1 MMLRELYDLA
11 QREKLVPD
19 PDFEPK
25 PISFVV
31 VVGKNGKLRSIVS
44 TLAANGERKPKAKQ
58 FAVPRENVRTSAVK
72 AQVLW
77 DNAKYVFGVNVDD
90 TKKISRAVLTRCRE
104 AFLAKVSE
112 AAEASWDPALADVRA
127 FLQKLPDAGWSREVL
142 QGKCGV
148 ESIAPNANFAFR
160 HESDSESL
168 VSDRPLVRK
177 WWSSHRESSG
187 EREIRC
193 LVTGERA
200 PAIDSHPKLKKLW
213 GGQSSGVA
221 LVSFNNS
228 AFESYGLTRN
238 ENAPIG
244 RPAAEAIATA
254 LNRLLDSEY
263 PSPVDR
269 TPMPSRNIRI
279 AEDTTVLYW
288 SRNESAPV
296 DLFGGGV
303 EADPQKVRALYE
315 SPHGGRPPALEDE
328 SPFFA
333 LALSGEMARAKVRGW
348 YETTLGKAL
357 LNVKAHFDDIEVARR
372 DGEPMPLGLLMEAVS
387 PLGDRKRLPPAFAA
401 AVFGSVLDGRGYPRH
416 LLSFAVR
423 RERVAP
429 TVSNDPRER
438 ARLRSHAIGRAAA
451 IKAYLTRARRRGLL
465 PASFPEVTAHMDT
478 TSTNVP
484 YRLGRLFATLE
495 KLQEEA
501 LPATNATIRDRF
513 FGAASA
519 TPVTVFPRLVRGA
532 QPHVSKARR
541 GVYFQ
546 KLMQEILGPVTR
558 FPSHLSLEE
567 QGLFTLGYYHQRQ
580 DFFTKKDDAAN
591 DAV

>member
-25 PISFVV
+25 PISFVA
-31 VVGKNGKLRSIVS
+31 VVGKGGRLRSIVS
-44 TLAANGERKPKAKQ
+44 TLAPAANGKGKPKAKQ
-58 FAVPRENVRTSAVK
+58 FAIPREYVRTSAVK
-72 AQVLW
+72 AQFLW
-77 DNAKYVFGVNVDD
+77 DNAKYVFGVNVDG
-90 TKKISRAVLTRCRE
+90 TKKISNADLAECRD
-104 AFLAKVSE
+104 AFLAKV
-112 AAEASWDPALADVRA
+112 AEASQASCDPALADVLA
-127 FLQKLPDAGWSREVL
+127 FLRRVPDDGWSRELL
-142 QGKCGV
+142 QARCGA
-148 ESIAPNANFAFR
+148 ERIEPNANFAFR
-160 HESDSESL
+160 HESDPESL

-177 WWSSHRESSG
+177 WWSAQRESSG
-187 EREIRC
+187 DREIRC

-221 LVSFNNS
+221 LVSFNNA
-228 AFESYGLTRN
+228 AFESFGLTRN

-269 TPMPSRNIRI
+269 TPMPVRNVRI

-288 SRNESAPV
+288 SRNEAAPV

-303 EADPQKVRALYE
+303 EADPQKVRALYDT
-315 SPHGGRPPALEDE
+315 PHRGRAPVLDDD

-348 YETTLGKAL
+348 YETTLGAAL

-372 DGEPMPLGLLMEAVS
+372 DAEPLPLWRLLASTALLGERKNLEPGLAAATFGAVIEGRAYPRGLLQGALRRARATREI
-387 PLGDRKRLPPAFAA
+387 
-401 AVFGSVLDGRGYPRH
+401 SV
-416 LLSFAVR
+416 
-423 RERVAP
+423 
-429 TVSNDPRER
+429 ER
-438 ARLRSHAIGRAAA
+438 AAL
-451 IKAYLTRARRRGLL
+451 IKAYLSRARRKGLL

-478 TSTNVP
+478 ASTNVP

-501 LPATNATIRDRF
+501 LPGTNATIRDRF

-541 GVYFQ
+541 GVHFQ
-546 KLMQEILGPVTR
+546 KLIQEILGPIAG
-558 FPSHLSLEE
+558 FPAHLSLEE

-580 DFFTKKDDAAN
+580 DFFTKKDDAAD
-591 DAV
+591 DAA